1 MSKRDIAWYED
12 PDLKNLY
19 IKAASNAMRGYHAP
33 IIHPKITFTG
43 TNSLTDLTTLLG
55 AYLTDDEKRVL
66 IVVDKDIRKL
76 GEKVAKKLKELRNI
90 DSRIFDNVI
99 PEVPLNTVRE
109 AVTVCKEYDPK
120 VIIAVGGG
128 STMDMAKVI
137 MIYYEKPEINVNNMM
152 APSYLGLRKKIFLLC
167 AIPTTSG
174 TGAEASFNAMVTNTD
189 RDPPKKVEVPLYEI
203 CPDYVVLNSDFTKS
217 MPPYLTMGTGMD
229 ALAHAMG
236 AYVLQGSTVYTDIHN
251 LKATEMILQW
261 LPRAVKRGNDL
272 EAREQMLMAAF
283 IAGVGFINTNSA
295 GIEHSLGH
303 SFGGIFHVHHGVSV
317 GIFLAASIA
326 YQSKV
331 TDRFYDLAKIFG
343 IEKDGKP
350 RDLVLRELL
359 EALLGF
365 MKKINAPISI
375 KTLEKTQ
382 ISRDDMEAK
391 KEELI
396 TYAFND
402 TCTLFSTRKFD
413 PPQIWKIFE
422 VAYENKIENL
432 MELYYM

>member
-33 IIHPKITFTG
+33 IVHPKITFTG
-43 TNSLTDLTTLLG
+43 TNSLNDLTILLG

-66 IVVDKDIRKL
+66 IVVDRDIRKL

-90 DSRIFDNVI
+90 GSRIFDNVI

-109 AVTVCKEYDPK
+109 AVAICEEYDPK

-137 MIYYEKPEINVNNMM
+137 MIYYEKPEINVNTMM

-189 RDPPKKVEVPLYEI
+189 RVPPKKVEVPLYEI
-203 CPDYVVLNSDFTKS
+203 CPDYVVLHSDFTKS

-229 ALAHAMG
+229 ALAHCMG

-251 LKATEMILQW
+251 LKATEMILHW
-261 LPRAVKRGNDL
+261 LPRAIKRGNDL

-283 IAGVGFINTNSA
+283 IAGVGFINTNAA

-326 YQSKV
+326 FQSKV

-343 IEKDGKP
+343 IEKDGKT
-350 RDLVLRELL
+350 RDQILKELL
-359 EALLGF
+359 EALQYF
-365 MKKINAPISI
+365 MKKIGAPISI
-375 KTLEKTQ
+375 KALEKTQ
-382 ISRDDMEAK
+382 ISKDDMKAK
-391 KEELI
+391 KQELI
-396 TYAFND
+396 NYAFND
-402 TCTLFSTRKFD
+402 TCTLFSTRKLD

-422 VAYENKIENL
+422 VAYENKIEDL